1 VTVGG
6 TGVNDTS
13 PRVHPSPLE
22 PVRITDIEL
31 PRPTHGIQSNTHIA
45 F

>member
-1 VTVGG
+1 MGG
-6 TGVNDTS
+6 AGVNDTS

-22 PVRITDIEL
+22 LVRITDIEL
-31 PRPTHGIQSNTHIA
+31 PRPTHVTQSNIHIA